1 MGTWDVPMDRA
12 ASISNFVELQLGVT
26 MSAAVNLVG
35 SQDSARMVEV
45 APASMRYEPTA
56 VLGLGWLASGSG
68 KEMTVAEA
76 ASAMAEAVTVMEVA
90 AAAAVAVRKSHQS
103 GLAKPAAPHPRW
115 AE

>member
-1 MGTWDVPMDRA
+1 
-12 ASISNFVELQLGVT
+12 
-26 MSAAVNLVG
+26 
-35 SQDSARMVEV
+35 
-45 APASMRYEPTA
+45 
-56 VLGLGWLASGSG
+56 LASGSG

-103 GLAKPAAPHPRW
+103 GLAKLTAPHPRW

>member
-1 MGTWDVPMDRA
+1 MDRA
-12 ASISNFVELQLGVT
+12 ASISNLVKLQLGVT
-26 MSAAVNLVG
+26 MSAAVNLV
-35 SQDSARMVEV
+35 ARQRRGWWKCG
-45 APASMRYEPTA
+45 ASVMIDEPTA